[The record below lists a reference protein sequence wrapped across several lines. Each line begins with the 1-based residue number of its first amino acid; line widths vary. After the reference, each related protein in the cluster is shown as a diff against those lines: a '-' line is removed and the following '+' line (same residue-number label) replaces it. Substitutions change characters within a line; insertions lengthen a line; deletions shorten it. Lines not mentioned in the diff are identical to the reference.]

1 MSYVELASLRPTLES
16 RSLFTSIIST
26 QSLPSLPSSPPSPL
40 FSSPLP
46 LLRLQACKLMLKIES
61 PHSGEKGYNAL
72 CHSLVVLM
80 SCGMEYSRQRDELKE
95 RVTSACASHQ
105 CFSLCMGLLTQLP
118 PCYSVLT
125 SAVDG
130 SGISI
135 KVRKEAS

>member
-1 MSYVELASLRPTLES
+1 MKLSSLRPALS
-16 RSLFTSIIST
+16 NSLL
-26 QSLPSLPSSPPSPL
+26 LPSP
-40 FSSPLP
+40 PLP
-46 LLRLQACKLMLKIES
+46 LQACKLILKIEG
-61 PHSGEKGYNAL
+61 PHSKEKGYNAL

-80 SCGMEYSRQRDELKE
+80 SCGMEYSRQNDELKE

-135 KVRKEAS
+135 KVRKN